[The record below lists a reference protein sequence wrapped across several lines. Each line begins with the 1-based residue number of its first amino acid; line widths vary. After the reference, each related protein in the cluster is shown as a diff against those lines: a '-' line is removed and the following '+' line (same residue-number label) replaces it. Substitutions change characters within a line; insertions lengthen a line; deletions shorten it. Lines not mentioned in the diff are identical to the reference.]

1 LNPADLHGKL
11 DIEEVRVQ
19 MDEGP
24 TLRRRRL
31 GTELKKCREQAGLT
45 QEQVSRHFEW
55 HSAKVTRIE
64 TARVAV
70 TPRDVKDLLMLYG
83 VLDDDYREA
92 LMALARMSKE
102 RTWWTDYRDLLR
114 PGNFIGLEAEA
125 SVSRVWEPIVLPGLL
140 QTAGYMRALMTS
152 GRSTDAPESIDRRID
167 LRLKRQLRLTG
178 NRPLTLHA
186 IVDESVFHRVIGG
199 IGVMREQM
207 RRLLDVTQL
216 PNVNLQILPFEAGEH
231 SYLGGSAALLEF
243 PEIAHLDVVY
253 LEGLA
258 GDYYEEQP
266 TEVGRYRQEFER
278 LSQKALDQNAS
289 AGMIKRLLDRYG
301 EDSPA

>member
-1 LNPADLHGKL
+1 L
-11 DIEEVRVQ
+11 DIEEVTVQ

-31 GTELKKCREQAGLT
+31 GTELKKSREQAGLT

-83 VLDDDYREA
+83 VQDDEYREA
-92 LMALARMSKE
+92 LMALARTSKE

-140 QTAGYMRALMTS
+140 QTADYMRALMTA
-152 GRSTDAPESIDRRID
+152 GRRSDAPESIDRRID
-167 LRLKRQLRLTG
+167 LRMKRQLRLTG

-186 IVDESVFHRVIGG
+186 VVDESVFHRIIGG

-207 RRLLDVTQL
+207 RRLLDAAQL

-278 LSQKALDQNAS
+278 LSQKALDRNAS

>member
-1 LNPADLHGKL
+1 
-11 DIEEVRVQ
+11 

-31 GTELKKCREQAGLT
+31 GTELKKCRELAGLT
-45 QEQVSRHFEW
+45 QEQVSRNFEW
-55 HSAKVTRIE
+55 HAAKVTRIE

-70 TPRDVKDLLMLYG
+70 TPRDVKDLLTLYG
-83 VLDDDYREA
+83 VRDEDYREA

-125 SVSRVWEPIVLPGLL
+125 SVCRVWEPIVLPGLL
-140 QTAGYMRALMTS
+140 QTQGYMRALMTA
-152 GRSTDAPESIDRRID
+152 GRRSDAPESIDRRVD
-167 LRLKRQLRLTG
+167 LRMKRQHRLTDDA
-178 NRPLTLHA
+178 RPLTLYA
-186 IVDESVFHRVIGG
+186 IVDESALHRVIGG
-199 IGVMREQM
+199 KSVMTEQM
-207 RRLLDVTQL
+207 RRLLEVTQL

-243 PEIAHLDVVY
+243 PEVAYSGVVY

-266 TEVGRYRQEFER
+266 TEVGRYRQEFDR
-278 LSQKALDQNAS
+278 LSEKALDQNSS
-289 AGMIKRLLDRYG
+289 ADLIKRLLDGYG